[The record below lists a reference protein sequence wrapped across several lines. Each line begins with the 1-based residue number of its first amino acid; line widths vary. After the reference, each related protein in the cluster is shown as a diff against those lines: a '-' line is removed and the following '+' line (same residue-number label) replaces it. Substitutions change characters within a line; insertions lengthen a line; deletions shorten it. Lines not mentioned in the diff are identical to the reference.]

1 MVNPNDPAAI
11 PYVISEDDGVL
22 WYVAYKERSPGIP
35 YITVSAK
42 GVANG
47 LSTEYNDGY
56 DFGPDSY
63 NPNISSGIPVTQ
75 SGGLL
80 EAWDYAVSV
89 SYPNPTTG
97 HYIMP
102 MIKIIG
108 SPIFINT
115 NITLSGKGKPLETSI
130 ISGESSMEPYIIC
143 NVNSGYGITFDPSSL
158 IDLSL
163 RIENIQP
170 AVGSGYTPEGGISI
184 PNGSVGL
191 IFEGYNID
199 ISNGGWTGDPLSIYA
214 DSIYMWN
221 YETYISSGASNGA
234 FYGGN
239 AITFVAGNLSPS
251 TTMKFSGITGTGGN
265 YSGPAVYLAG
275 MGNSD
280 SSAQGITFNI
290 DTISDFVVDCP
301 NLLVAGIN
309 FSDTVATN
317 AGGSFPHFNVD
328 LRNIYL
334 DVQTNTSVFSAS
346 SSSPQTILNFSIKAI
361 TTQFLNSPTTSIDLF
376 SNITV
381 SDNLK
386 LELEPIQ
393 LYGNTLIRPDQSI
406 TAGTTAGTVFMN
418 EVEYHPQYKKI
429 LIDFSGYENDT
440 TTAQTIDFPL
450 AFSTSA
456 LISGNNTGL
465 TVSATTSGITITAP
479 DSTTTYNGIV
489 IVEGY

>member
-47 LSTEYNDGY
+47 LSTEYNDSY

-63 NPNISSGIPVTQ
+63 NPGVSSGIPVSQ
-75 SGGLL
+75 STGFL
-80 EAWDYAVSV
+80 EAWNYAVSV

-115 NITLSGKGKPLETSI
+115 NITLSGKGKLLETLI
-130 ISGESSMEPYIIC
+130 ISGESSMLPYIIC
-143 NVNSGYGITFDPSSL
+143 NVNSGYAITFDPSSL
-158 IDLSL
+158 VDLNL

-170 AVGSGYTPEGGISI
+170 AVGSGYTPEGAISI
-184 PNGSVGL
+184 PNGNVGL
-191 IFEGYNID
+191 VFEGYNID

-214 DSIYMWN
+214 SSIYMWN

-239 AITFVAGNLSPS
+239 AITFVAGNLAPS
-251 TTMKFSGITGTGGN
+251 TTMKFSGIGFTSS
-265 YSGPAVYLAG
+265 YAAPSVYLAG
-275 MGNSD
+275 VGNSGV
-280 SSAQGITFNI
+280 SGQGVTFNI
-290 DTISDFVVDCP
+290 DTIIDFVVDCP
-301 NLLVAGIN
+301 NLEVAGIN
-309 FSDTVATN
+309 FSDVAATT
-317 AGGSFPHFNVD
+317 AGSSFPYFNVD
-328 LRNIYL
+328 LRNIFL
-334 DVQTNTSVFSAS
+334 DIQTSTSVFSAS
-346 SSSPQTILNFSIKAI
+346 SSSPQIIQNFSVKSIN
-361 TTQFLNSPTTSIDLF
+361 TRFLNNPTTSINLF

-386 LELEPIQ
+386 LELEPIL

-418 EVEYHPQYKKI
+418 VIKYSPQYKKI
-429 LIDFSGYENDT
+429 LIYFSGYENDT

-450 AFSTSA
+450 AFATSA

-465 TVSATTSGITITAP
+465 TISATTSGITITAP
-479 DSTTTYNGIV
+479 DSTTTYSGIV